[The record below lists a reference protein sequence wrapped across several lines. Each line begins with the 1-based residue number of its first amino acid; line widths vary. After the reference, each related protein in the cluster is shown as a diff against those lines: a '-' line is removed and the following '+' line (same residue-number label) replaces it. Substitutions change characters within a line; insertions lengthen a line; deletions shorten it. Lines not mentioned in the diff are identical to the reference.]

1 MAEVQENKGSYIK
14 IEDYVIKEKYKTMSL
29 NRTKSRKLLNNV
41 TRKDML
47 IENFKKISYFTLMA
61 VSLPSS
67 IAYSGFVVENEIS
80 NIFLAIVPL
89 IMIAGFIFS
98 FLYIKLIM
106 RYNKS
111 AEYFDYKYA
120 AKNNKLKTEYASE
133 DTIITEDFIFFNN
146 KKNSINDKIAEFNDL
161 IKTNDDVKEL
171 VKIWFESKKNLD
183 DNTVKYS
190 LEDHLI
196 VEEKIKDIF
205 DSSDY
210 YGEDAKEEEIKLLE
224 IENNKNDYLRDELLE
239 NIRLS
244 NASIK
249 KELNVI

>member
-1 MAEVQENKGSYIK
+1 MAEVKENKCKYIK

-29 NRTKSRKLLNNV
+29 NRTKSRKLLNNI

-47 IENFKKISYFTLMA
+47 IENFKQISYFILSMFMLVALIGTIT
-61 VSLPSS
+61 VVD
-67 IAYSGFVVENEIS
+67 SGINKL
-80 NIFLAIVPL
+80 FLIIPPFL
-89 IMIAGFIFS
+89 FIIGFIS
-98 FLYIKLIM
+98 GCRGLMLRM
-106 RYNKS
+106 SYNKS
-111 AEYFDYKYA
+111 DEYFDYKYA

-133 DTIITEDFIFFNN
+133 DTIITEDFIFFN
-146 KKNSINDKIAEFNDL
+146 KKNDTINDKIAEFNDL

-249 KELNVI
+249 KELNNI